1 MAEYN
6 QLSDGRPDGVL
17 IGQSASD
24 KVGLHGATPVIQA
37 TTVAAVATT
46 GVSQSSP
53 YGFTTSAQGDALV
66 AAVNSILVALKAKG
80 IMASA

>member
-6 QLSDGRPDGVL
+6 QLSDGRPDGVQL
-17 IGQSASD
+17 GKSASD
-24 KVGLHGATPVIQA
+24 KVALHGATPVVQA
-37 TTVAAVATT
+37 VTVAALATT

-66 AAVNSILVALKAKG
+66 AAVNSILVALKNKG
-80 IMASA
+80 IIASA